1 MTLVLVRDTT
11 APSPPSSPPSLRWEL
26 AAVDGDAARC
36 GTFVADLERMPR
48 AAWLDVGRRV
58 LALDDGAGATRQA
71 ARAALDRA
79 LEARRLAV
87 SAWLVRDAIET
98 LACVAVSDGNPRPRR
113 HRAAPCSAREAAAL
127 AAARDAA
134 GLAALAHLAHA
145 GLRRDEYLVLL
156 APFVT
161 IAGAR
166 PA

>member
-11 APSPPSSPPSLRWEL
+11 APAPPPLRWEL
-26 AAVDGDAARC
+26 SAADGDAERC
-36 GTFVADLERMPR
+36 GTFVARLELMPR
-48 AAWLDVGRRV
+48 AAWLDVGRRL
-58 LALDDGAGATRQA
+58 LALDDGARATRRA

-79 LEARRLAV
+79 LAARRLVV

-98 LACVAVSDGNPRPRR
+98 LACVAVPDGSPRTRR
-113 HRAAPCSAREAAAL
+113 HPAAPCSAREAAAL

-145 GLRRDEYLVLL
+145 GLRREEYRVLL